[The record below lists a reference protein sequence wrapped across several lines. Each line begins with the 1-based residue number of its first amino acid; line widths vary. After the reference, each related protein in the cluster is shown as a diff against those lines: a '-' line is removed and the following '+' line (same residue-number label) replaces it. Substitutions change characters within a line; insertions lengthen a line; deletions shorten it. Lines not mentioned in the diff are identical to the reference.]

1 MSDGTTLRRGL
12 RLPEVLEALGIG
24 RSQFYA
30 GIQAG
35 RFPPP
40 CKLNDSPHSASV
52 WFADEIAEVQ
62 ARAIARR
69 DAERAPGA
77 AR

>member
-35 RFPPP
+35 RFPAP
-40 CKLNDSPHSASV
+40 CKLNDSPHSASI
-52 WFADEIAEVQ
+52 WWSDEIAELQ
-62 ARAIARR
+62 RRSIARR
-69 DAERAPGA
+69 DARAA
-77 AR
+77 

>member
-35 RFPPP
+35 QFPAP
-40 CKLNDSPHSASV
+40 CKLNDSPYSASV
-52 WFADEIAEVQ
+52 WWSDEIALIQE
-62 ARAIARR
+62 RAIKRR
-69 DAERAPGA
+69 DARAA
-77 AR
+77 